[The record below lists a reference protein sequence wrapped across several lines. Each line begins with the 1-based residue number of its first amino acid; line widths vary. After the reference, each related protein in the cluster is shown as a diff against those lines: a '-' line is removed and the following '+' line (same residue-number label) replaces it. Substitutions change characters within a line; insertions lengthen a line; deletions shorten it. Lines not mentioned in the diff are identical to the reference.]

1 MMYQKI
7 KELLEPAVK
16 ENFFPGASWCVV
28 HGNGDVFC
36 DYVGYKSLEP
46 EKVLNQGN
54 EIYDVASLTKVISTT
69 TMVMKLIENNLLS
82 LDTEVQKILPRFKH
96 QGITIYHLLTHCSGL
111 PADISRASKL
121 KDKEEVL
128 DRIFSMDLIYMTG
141 EHIVYSDIG
150 FILLGLIIE
159 KITKLSL
166 NDYAS
171 LMIFKPLGMK
181 DTSYHPNKERCA
193 PTEQRDDDV
202 YQGMLQGLVHDEKSF
217 ALGGE
222 AGHAGLFSTPK
233 DISKFILS
241 ILQDKF
247 ILSRKMTHELFTLRE
262 TKTNLK
268 GDILTRALGWDKPQK
283 GGSAGDLISME
294 DSIIHTG
301 FTGCNMFIDLKHQ
314 IGFVLLSNAVHPKRD
329 KNQIIQFRN
338 QIGNMILQEW
348 EENHHV

>member
-16 ENFFPGASWCVV
+16 DNFFPGASWCVI

-36 DYVGYKSLEP
+36 DEVGYKSLEP
-46 EKVLNQGN
+46 EKILNQGN

-69 TMVMKLIENNLLS
+69 TMVMKLIEKHQLS
-82 LDTEVQKILPRFKH
+82 LDTKIQTILPNFKH
-96 QGITIYHLLTHCSGL
+96 QSITVYHLLTHCSGL

-121 KDKEEVL
+121 KDRNEVL
-128 DRIFSMDLIYMTG
+128 DRIYAMDLIYPTG

-150 FILLGLIIE
+150 FILLGLMIE
-159 KITKLSL
+159 SITQMSLSA
-166 NDYAS
+166 YAS
-171 LMIFKPLGMK
+171 STIFKPLGMK
-181 DTSYHPNKERCA
+181 DTSYHPNRERCA
-193 PTEQRDDDV
+193 PTELRNDDV

-222 AGHAGLFSTPK
+222 AGHAGLFSTAK

-241 ILQDKF
+241 ILQDQF
-247 ILSRKMTHELFTLRE
+247 VLSKKMTHELFTLRE
-262 TKTNLK
+262 TKTSLK
-268 GDILTRALGWDKPQK
+268 GDILTRALGWDKPQQ
-283 GGSAGDLISME
+283 GGSAGDLIST
-294 DSIIHTG
+294 DDTIIHTG
-301 FTGCNMFIDLKHQ
+301 FTGCNMFIDRKHQ

-329 KNQIIQFRN
+329 QNQIIQFRN
-338 QIGNMILQEW
+338 KIGNMILQEW